1 MNNRIKITAVM
12 ASIVIALSGCMQ
24 SGPEQQHTAT
34 GAILGAGAGAIAGN
48 NIGGISTT
56 EGAIAGAIIGGLLGH
71 SSGRQQTQMDSQ
83 QAQIDAMRAEQNRMI
98 VNIANS
104 NGSTTPVVL
113 HKIGYNQWEG
123 PRGEIYNGVP
133 SSEQLKPVYGF

>member
-1 MNNRIKITAVM
+1 MNNSIKITAVM
-12 ASIVIALSGCMQ
+12 AALTLALSGCMQ
-24 SGPEQQHTAT
+24 SQQEQQYTAT

-48 NIGGISTT
+48 NIGGISST
-56 EGAIAGAIIGGLLGH
+56 EGAIAGALIGGLLGH
-71 SSGRQQTQMDSQ
+71 SSGSQRTRMDSQ
-83 QAQIDAMRAEQNRMI
+83 QAQIDAMKAEQNRMV

-133 SSEQLKPVYGF
+133 SSDQLKPVYGF